1 MNYSQ
6 NSEEEIIMKYFGDF
20 KGNFIDIGANDGI
33 TLSNTRRLAELGW
46 EGVFVEPS
54 PIAFKR
60 LKENY
65 SRMNGFYFYPF
76 ALGEE
81 NGTTILH
88 ESGELLKKGDTALV
102 STIYESEKTRWI
114 PSNIKFNPVEVK
126 IFRWKTFLNRLK
138 IKKFDFISIDI
149 EGGDLALLKQMD
161 LSGVRMVIVEWNG
174 KQKDEFIKV
183 CSGFNLIGQNAENLI
198 FAR

>member
-1 MNYSQ
+1 MYSQ
-6 NSEEEIIMKYFGDF
+6 NNEEEIILKYFGDF
-20 KGNFIDIGANDGI
+20 KGNFIDIGANDGM

-54 PIAFKR
+54 PKAFKK
-60 LKENY
+60 LKDNY
-65 SRMNGFYFYPF
+65 ARMNGFYFYPF

-81 NGTTILH
+81 NGTVTLY
-88 ESGELLKKGDTALV
+88 ESGELLKTGDIALV
-102 STIYESEKTRWI
+102 STINENEKARWT
-114 PSNIKFNPVEVK
+114 PANIQFNPVEVK

-149 EGGDLALLKQMD
+149 EGGDLALLKQID
-161 LSGVRMVIVEWNG
+161 LSGVRMLAVEWNG
-174 KQKDEFIKV
+174 KNKDEFIRI
-183 CSGFNLIGQNAENLI
+183 CSGFNLIGENPENLI

>member
-1 MNYSQ
+1 MYYSQ
-6 NSEEEIIMKYFGDF
+6 NNEEEIILKYFGDF

-54 PIAFKR
+54 PTAFKK

-102 STIYESEKTRWI
+102 STIHESEKSRWV
-114 PSNIKFNPVEVK
+114 PANIKFSPVEVK
-126 IFRWKTFLNRLK
+126 VFRWKTFLNRLK
-138 IKKFDFISIDI
+138 IKRFDFISIDI
-149 EGGDLALLKQMD
+149 EGGDLGLLKQID

-174 KQKDEFIKV
+174 KQKEELMKV
-183 CSGFNLIGQNAENLI
+183 CSGFNLIAQNAENLI